1 MVEKINYKHIKALA
15 LLIFLIIWI
24 IGIIIGYRKGK
35 EIARQKQ
42 MPSKY
47 ISVLKEKIR
56 PAKGTDNI
64 MAAKPKIFEIA
75 QEEFAPVNYVYRI
88 SMKGKLKII
97 DEAGNVIKS
106 SSGEEML
113 YNLFV
118 YNIID
123 TDLKSEEELKE
134 EIKFKLEPQ
143 LQEEYYPGIA
153 EEIEIEQT
161 TSAPEIKEPKS
172 VIKTNI

>member
-1 MVEKINYKHIKALA
+1 MAQKLNYKHIKALA
-15 LLIFLIIWI
+15 LLLFLIIWI
-24 IGIIIGYRKGK
+24 TAIIIGYRKGK

-47 ISVLKEKIR
+47 IPVLSEKI
-56 PAKGTDNI
+56 KQSKDTYNI
-64 MAAKPKIFEIA
+64 MAAKPKIFEIT
-75 QEEFAPVNYVYRI
+75 QKEFTPVNYVYRI

-106 SSGEEML
+106 TSGKEML

-134 EIKFKLEPQ
+134 KVKFKLEPQ
-143 LQEEYYPGIA
+143 LQEEYYPGITEETEMEQKTA
-153 EEIEIEQT
+153 EIEL
-161 TSAPEIKEPKS
+161 KEPKGM
-172 VIKTNI
+172 IKTNI